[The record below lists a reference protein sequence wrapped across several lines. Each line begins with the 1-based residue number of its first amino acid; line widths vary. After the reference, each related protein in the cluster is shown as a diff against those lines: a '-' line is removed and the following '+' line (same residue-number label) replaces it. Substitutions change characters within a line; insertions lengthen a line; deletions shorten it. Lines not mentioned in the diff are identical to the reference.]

1 MNKYGYKARNWEG
14 KIITGLVEARD
25 LKEAVRLVKKRNLI
39 VVDVKEQK
47 DSFLDQIKV
56 LFSKVSGGQIA
67 SFTRRLATMVE
78 AGLPLT
84 DSLEILERQESGKLK
99 FIVKETLVAIQGGT
113 SLSNALEIYKEVFG
127 DIYIS
132 SLRAGEAAG
141 VLDKVLLELAD
152 NLEKKEE
159 FFGKVKGAMI
169 YPIIIVVGMIG
180 VIFIVMTFVIPKLT
194 GLYKE
199 FGTEMPL
206 PTRILMFIS
215 DFMVEVA
222 FIFPILIVAGII
234 FFKFY
239 AKRPNIKAKI
249 DRLKLKL
256 PIIGPLNEAT
266 LMTDISRTLA
276 MLISTGVPLIDG
288 VQIIG
293 RSTGN
298 ILFEKAFKRVS
309 ERVEKGFSLSDAMRE
324 QIVFPDILVE
334 MVATGEQTGKLD
346 KTLANISHYFEV
358 EAEQRVKT
366 LTSAIEPL
374 IMIVLGVG
382 VGFLVFAVIMPI
394 YSLTS
399 QF

>member
-1 MNKYGYKARNWEG
+1 M
-14 KIITGLVEARD
+14 
-25 LKEAVRLVKKRNLI
+25 KEAVRLVKKRNLI
-39 VVDVKEQK
+39 VIDVKVQK
-47 DSFLDQIKV
+47 DSLLDQIKV

-84 DSLEILERQESGKLK
+84 DALEILERQESGKLK
-99 FIVKETLVAIQGGT
+99 FIIKETLVAIQGGS
-113 SLSNALEIYKEVFG
+113 SLSDALEIYKEVFG

-141 VLDKVLLELAD
+141 VLDKVLLELSE

-199 FGTEMPL
+199 FGTDMPL

-215 DFMVEVA
+215 DFMVQIA
-222 FIFPILIVAGII
+222 FVFPILIVIGFV

-249 DRLKLKL
+249 DKLKL
-256 PIIGPLNEAT
+256 NFPIIGPLNEAT
-266 LMTDISRTLA
+266 LMTDISRTLS

-346 KTLANISHYFEV
+346 KTLGNISHYFEV

>member
-1 MNKYGYKARNWEG
+1 M
-14 KIITGLVEARD
+14 
-25 LKEAVRLVKKRNLI
+25 KEAVRLVKKRNLI
-39 VVDVKEQK
+39 VIDVKVQK
-47 DSFLDQIKV
+47 DSLLDQIKV

-84 DSLEILERQESGKLK
+84 DALEILERQESGKLK
-99 FIVKETLVAIQGGT
+99 FIIKETLVAIQGGS
-113 SLSNALEIYKEVFG
+113 SLSDALEIYKEVFG

-141 VLDKVLLELAD
+141 VLDKVLLELSE

-199 FGTEMPL
+199 FGTDMPL

-215 DFMVEVA
+215 DFMVQIA
-222 FIFPILIVAGII
+222 FVFPILIVIGFV

-249 DRLKLKL
+249 DKLKL
-256 PIIGPLNEAT
+256 NFPIIGPLNEAT
-266 LMTDISRTLA
+266 LMTDISRTLS

>member
-1 MNKYGYKARNWEG
+1 
-14 KIITGLVEARD
+14 
-25 LKEAVRLVKKRNLI
+25 
-39 VVDVKEQK
+39 
-47 DSFLDQIKV
+47 
-56 LFSKVSGGQIA
+56 
-67 SFTRRLATMVE
+67 MVE

-141 VLDKVLLELAD
+141 VLDKVLLELSD

-215 DFMVEVA
+215 DFIVEVA
-222 FIFPILIVAGII
+222 FVFPILIVAGFV

-239 AKRPNIKAKI
+239 AKKPNIKAKI

-298 ILFEKAFKRVS
+298 VLFEKAFKRVS

-346 KTLANISHYFEV
+346 KTLGNISHYFEV

>member
-1 MNKYGYKARNWEG
+1 MNKYIYKARDWEG
-14 KIITGLVEARD
+14 KVVTGLVEARG

-39 VVDVKEQK
+39 VIDIKVQK
-47 DSFLDQIKV
+47 DSFLDRIKV

-84 DSLEILERQESGKLK
+84 DALEILERQESGKLK
-99 FIVKETLVAIQGGT
+99 FIVKETLVAIQGGS
-113 SLSNALEIYKEVFG
+113 SLSDALEVYKEVFG

-141 VLDKVLLELAD
+141 VIDKVLLELSE

-169 YPIIIVVGMIG
+169 YPIIVVVGMIG

-206 PTRILMFIS
+206 PTRILMFVS
-215 DFMVEVA
+215 DFVVQIA
-222 FIFPILIVAGII
+222 FVFPILIIAGFV
-234 FFKFY
+234 FFKYY

-249 DRLKLKL
+249 DGLKLKL

-266 LMTDISRTLA
+266 LMTDISRTLS
-276 MLISTGVPLIDG
+276 MLISTGVPLIDS
-288 VQIIG
+288 VEIIG

-298 ILFEKAFKRVS
+298 IIFEKAFKRVS

-346 KTLANISHYFEV
+346 KTLGNISHYFEV

>member
-1 MNKYGYKARNWEG
+1 MNKYRYKARNWEG
-14 KIITGLVEARD
+14 KIITGLVEARG

-39 VVDVKEQK
+39 VIDVKVQK
-47 DSFLDQIKV
+47 DSLLDQIKV

-84 DSLEILERQESGKLK
+84 DALEILERQESGKLK
-99 FIVKETLVAIQGGT
+99 FIIKETLVAIQGGS
-113 SLSNALEIYKEVFG
+113 SLSDALEIYKEVFG

-141 VLDKVLLELAD
+141 VLDKVLLELSE

-199 FGTEMPL
+199 FGTDMPL

-215 DFMVEVA
+215 DFMVQIA
-222 FIFPILIVAGII
+222 FVFPILIVIGFV

-249 DRLKLKL
+249 DKLKL
-256 PIIGPLNEAT
+256 NFPIIGPLNEAT
-266 LMTDISRTLA
+266 LMTDISRTLS

-346 KTLANISHYFEV
+346 KTLGNISHYFEV

>member
-1 MNKYGYKARNWEG
+1 
-14 KIITGLVEARD
+14 
-25 LKEAVRLVKKRNLI
+25 
-39 VVDVKEQK
+39 
-47 DSFLDQIKV
+47 
-56 LFSKVSGGQIA
+56 
-67 SFTRRLATMVE
+67 
-78 AGLPLT
+78 
-84 DSLEILERQESGKLK
+84 
-99 FIVKETLVAIQGGT
+99 
-113 SLSNALEIYKEVFG
+113 
-127 DIYIS
+127 
-132 SLRAGEAAG
+132 
-141 VLDKVLLELAD
+141 
-152 NLEKKEE
+152 
-159 FFGKVKGAMI
+159 
-169 YPIIIVVGMIG
+169 
-180 VIFIVMTFVIPKLT
+180 
-194 GLYKE
+194 
-199 FGTEMPL
+199 
-206 PTRILMFIS
+206 
-215 DFMVEVA
+215 
-222 FIFPILIVAGII
+222 VAGFV

-346 KTLANISHYFEV
+346 KTLGNISHYFEV